1 MRVPLVHALANDQS
15 VQNHMNGRSEM
26 VEKPAAGQTLRFYR
40 ISEVIGDRK
49 RGVAGIIPV
58 SRASWY
64 AGIKDGR
71 YPKPVKLSERTAA
84 WRSTDIDEL
93 VARLS
98 AAGK

>member
-1 MRVPLVHALANDQS
+1 MIQETITV
-15 VQNHMNGRSEM
+15 
-26 VEKPAAGQTLRFYR
+26 KFYR
-40 ISEVIGDRK
+40 IREIIGDRQK
-49 RGVAGIIPV
+49 GIQGMIPV

-93 VARLS
+93 VERLS
-98 AAGK
+98 SGKWMAKEENLQAAG